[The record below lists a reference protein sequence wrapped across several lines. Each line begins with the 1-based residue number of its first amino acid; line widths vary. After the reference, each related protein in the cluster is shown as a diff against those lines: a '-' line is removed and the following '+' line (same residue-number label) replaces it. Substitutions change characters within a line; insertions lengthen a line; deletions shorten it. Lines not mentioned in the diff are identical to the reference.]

1 MVPVLITLVGIGVVL
16 GCLYV
21 MCIGKESRWRIGRVG
36 EIFFGLI
43 ILATFIAA
51 ALPFANFAKV
61 VERQDDIK
69 GRIDTLMTSA
79 KNLDAAYD
87 AYVADRIQKYESQLN
102 IVSRGKKVRPSD
114 YQKLLAG
121 AAGDTDSKKIANLS
135 KSLKRQLLPESRDSI
150 CKQRMEW
157 LERANQMSVWNILLP
172 QNINK
177 IAKEVNDYV
186 KNYVEIEKIRFGDRL
201 EVEYDIEATDFSV
214 PPLSI
219 QVIVE
224 NAIKHGIEKKVG
236 GGTIKVSSG
245 EDGRNIIVTIADN
258 GVGFSD
264 DDIVQNEKKNGKRK
278 HVGIYAATYRLENL
292 CGGKLEYSS
301 KRGEGTTATITIPK
315 N

>member
-1 MVPVLITLVGIGVVL
+1 MNNKRFNFAAVFSIMALLVYAFFALMGLVYWKKGEIMVPVLITLAGIGVVL

-51 ALPFANFAKV
+51 AFPFTNFAKV

-79 KNLDAAYD
+79 KNLDASYD

-102 IVSRGKKVRPSD
+102 LVSRGKKVRPSD

-121 AAGDTDSKKIANLS
+121 AAGDTDTKKIANLS

-157 LERANQMSVWNILLP
+157 LERANQMSVWNILLH

-186 KNYVEIEKIRFGDRL
+186 KNYVEISSTIRAGETVQPFAYESLNNDLGELEKI
-201 EVEYDIEATDFSV
+201 YSKFSK
-214 PPLSI
+214 PSTLSLI
-219 QVIVE
+219 MSIIGFLIMLLPYIMAERSKAGAQTG
-224 NAIKHGIEKKVG
+224 AKKG
-236 GGTIKVSSG
+236 NDY
-245 EDGRNIIVTIADN
+245 E
-258 GVGFSD
+258 
-264 DDIVQNEKKNGKRK
+264 
-278 HVGIYAATYRLENL
+278 
-292 CGGKLEYSS
+292 
-301 KRGEGTTATITIPK
+301 
-315 N
+315 